1 MKDKKYLVEVD
12 EVLNRLSKEELIKIP
27 EELRNVIKD
36 KKDKNYLWNYDDT
49 KELSDQNLSRDAIAM
64 LSYLN
69 MEYLLNEEQKLLMTE
84 LHKVNEKKKKINKF
98 NKNASLREDIIS
110 SDKHKALAEIESKKW
125 YEKIFLNIK
134 NIFYK
139 H

>member
-12 EVLNRLSKEELIKIP
+12 GVLNQLSKEELIKIP
-27 EELRNVIKD
+27 EEIRNVIKD
-36 KKDKNYLWNYDDT
+36 KKDKNYLWHYDDT
-49 KELSDQNLSRDAIAM
+49 KELSEQNLSRDAIAM

-84 LHKVNEKKKKINKF
+84 LHKVNEKKKKTNKF

-110 SDKHKALAEIESKKW
+110 SDKPKALAEIESKKW

-134 NIFYK
+134 NIFSK